1 MPQTSRAPGFVR
13 PLVPLLSWLT
23 ARYIAKQRRRVL
35 PRAEP
40 IAPRF
45 CSEFR
50 TFFPPEILAET
61 RVVQASIPNPRFYS
75 LVRLLRIRG
84 VLEMSAIG
92 AITLVDVIAYPEKIN
107 RSTLFHELVH
117 AVQYRVLG
125 LRQFARLYVT
135 GFLNGGG
142 YQGIPLERQAF
153 ELEERFSRDPKLLFS
168 VEMDVLERLRTGRL

>member
-1 MPQTSRAPGFVR
+1 MWRFIRADGFIP

-23 ARYIAKQRRRVL
+23 ARYIARQRRRVL
-35 PRAEP
+35 PYTEP
-40 IAPRF
+40 IAARF

-50 TFFPPEILAET
+50 PFFPPEILGGT
-61 RVVQASIPNPRFYS
+61 RLAHASVPNPRFYS
-75 LVRLLRIRG
+75 LVRLLGIRG

-92 AITLVDVIAYPEKIN
+92 AITLVDVIAYPEKMN
-107 RSTLFHELVH
+107 RSILFHELVH

-142 YQGIPLERQAF
+142 YEGIPLERQAY
-153 ELEERFSRDPKLLFS
+153 ELEERFSRDPKSPFS
-168 VEMDVLERLRTGRL
+168 VEIDVQERLRAGRL

>member
-1 MPQTSRAPGFVR
+1 MPRAIRADGNVR

-35 PRAEP
+35 PHAEP
-40 IAPRF
+40 IGRRF

-50 TFFPPEILAET
+50 PFFSTEVLANT
-61 RVVQASIPNPRFYS
+61 RVAHASGPNPRFYF
-75 LVRLLRIRG
+75 LVRLLGIRG

-92 AITLVDVIAYPEKIN
+92 AITLVDVIAYPERMN

-117 AVQYRVLG
+117 VVQYRVLG
-125 LRQFARLYVT
+125 LQQFARLYVT

-142 YQGIPLERQAF
+142 YEDIPLERQAY
-153 ELEERFSRDPKLLFS
+153 ELEERFSRDPRSVFS
-168 VEMDVLERLRTGRL
+168 VEMDVLERLRAGRP

>member
-1 MPQTSRAPGFVR
+1 MSQAIRADGIVR

-35 PRAEP
+35 SHGEP

-50 TFFPPEILAET
+50 EFFPPEILADT
-61 RVVQASIPNPRFYS
+61 RIAHASVPNPRFYS
-75 LVRLLRIRG
+75 LVRLLGIRG

-92 AITLVDVIAYPEKIN
+92 AITLVDVIAYPEKMS
-107 RSTLFHELVH
+107 RRTLFHELVH

-125 LRQFARLYVT
+125 LRRL
-135 GFLNGGG
+135 
-142 YQGIPLERQAF
+142 QG
-153 ELEERFSRDPKLLFS
+153 S
-168 VEMDVLERLRTGRL
+168 T

>member
-1 MPQTSRAPGFVR
+1 MPRAIRADGFVR

-35 PRAEP
+35 PYAEP
-40 IAPRF
+40 IARQF
-45 CSEFR
+45 CRELR
-50 TFFPPEILAET
+50 PFFPPEILAET
-61 RVVQASIPNPRFYS
+61 RVAQASVPNPRFYS
-75 LVRLLRIRG
+75 LIKLLCIRDL
-84 VLEMSAIG
+84 LEMSAIG
-92 AITLVDVIAYPEKIN
+92 AITLVDVIAYPERMN

-142 YQGIPLERQAF
+142 YEGIPLERQAY
-153 ELEERFSRDPKLLFS
+153 ELEERFSRDPKSVFS
-168 VEMDVLERLRTGRL
+168 VEMEVQERLGAGRL